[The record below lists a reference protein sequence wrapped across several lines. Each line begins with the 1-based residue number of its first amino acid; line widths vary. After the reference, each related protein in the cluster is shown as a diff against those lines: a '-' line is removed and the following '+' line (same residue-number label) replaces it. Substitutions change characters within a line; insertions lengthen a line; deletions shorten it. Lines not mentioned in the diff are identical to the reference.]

1 MRLKSLELQGFKS
14 FPDKTLLSF
23 PHPITAIVG
32 PNGSGKSNLSDAI
45 RWVLGEQSARS
56 LRGGKMEDV
65 IFGGAQD
72 RKRQGFAQVTL
83 TLEQCQDLLPDGG
96 QEVAVTRRYY
106 RSGESEYA
114 INGTAVRLRDVNE
127 LFMDTG
133 LGQEGY
139 ALIGQGKIDEILSA
153 KSTQRREI
161 FEEAAGISHCRHQKE
176 ETQRKLER
184 TQENLL
190 RIGDKLEELELQRTP
205 LQAQAEQ
212 AQTYLALREELRV
225 LEISLWMDQL
235 DQQRAKGA
243 ALEKDLATA
252 RQELESCSVQADQLY
267 AKGETLLQQLRDQQA
282 QAEALRA
289 QFQDN
294 EAQLRDNRQRVELL
308 RDRVRANE
316 AGAQRTQADL
326 AQQQSRRQALEA
338 DLARQQVQLTQL
350 RAQEDALQTRMEA
363 VRKDL
368 EDTWAQLRQA
378 DSAWQAALRRD
389 REELAECRRRE
400 REAEEA
406 WMALRMQ
413 EHTLGSR
420 AKLLEEMVQHYEGY
434 GKGVKTAME
443 EVRRGNLRGVFGPV
457 GELFRV
463 PPRDTVALETAL
475 GGAMQNLLVEDEQA
489 GKAVL
494 RLVKQREGGRVTCLP
509 LTALRPAVLREEGLE
524 REPGYLAV
532 AAELVSCE
540 EVLRPAVNALLGWT
554 VVVDHLDHGVQLA
567 KARHYRFPVVTL
579 EGEILR
585 PGGSMTGGSVNRR
598 GGLLSRGAEEEVL
611 RVQWAQARQ
620 AAAQGGEVLERARRE
635 TQRAA
640 EVLEARQSAGPTP
653 PETLL
658 RSQNDQEE
666 TLRTLGEELAS
677 LRGTMGAFSP
687 LLAQLRHQL
696 QTAEADQARQD
707 GLLRDTVQQTQ
718 ALEKEIAQR
727 EDKVETL
734 EAARR
739 ALSVQLEQS
748 TGQKLALERARVEND
763 RAARAQNDLQ
773 LRLQRETGVLEQRKL
788 QAGMEE
794 KRLLDRLWDTYGM
807 THQGALA
814 VRVPVEDA
822 AQAQRRT
829 VQLNQAIQA
838 LGTVNLGAV
847 EEFQRVEERYGY
859 LKDQKNDVETAQ
871 RELEGVIQEITQEM
885 EAIFRREFARIQAA
899 FSQTFADLFGGGQ
912 GTLSLEDETDVL
924 RCGIEIRA
932 QPPGKTLRAISLL
945 SGGERSLVAIALYF
959 AILKIHPT
967 PFCVVDEIEAAL
979 DEANGARFIR
989 YLRAVASE
997 TQFLLITHRRE
1008 TMEAADVLYGVT
1020 MERQGVSRV
1029 LKLDLHQA
1037 EALLDGA
1044 PA

>member
-267 AKGETLLQQLRDQQA
+267 AKGEALLQQLRDQQA

-350 RAQEDALQTRMEA
+350 RAREDALQTRMEA

-368 EDTWAQLRQA
+368 EDTRAQLRQA

-463 PPRDTVALETAL
+463 SPRDTVALETAL

-540 EVLRPAVNALLGWT
+540 EVLRPAVNALLGRT

-567 KARHYRFPVVTL
+567 KARRYRFPVVTL

-696 QTAEADQARQD
+696 RTAEADQARQD

-734 EAARR
+734 EAVETLRERVKERKIKEPEEVKACLREILVEMLAVGEPGLDLSGKPAVILMIGVNGVGKTTTIGKLANRLKADGNRVLLAAGDTFR
-739 ALSVQLEQS
+739 AAAAEQLSVW
-748 TGQKLALERARVEND
+748 AERAQVEIVKHEEGSDPAAVVFDAMN
-763 RAARAQNDLQ
+763 AARARRVDVVLVDTAGRLHNKQNLMNELNKIRRVIDREGESSSKEVLLVLDATTGQNGLIQAKQFSQSAGITGIVLTKLDGTAKGGVVLAIAKEMGVPVKYVGLGEGIDDLQ
-773 LRLQRETGVLEQRKL
+773 PF
-788 QAGMEE
+788 
-794 KRLLDRLWDTYGM
+794 D
-807 THQGALA
+807 
-814 VRVPVEDA
+814 P
-822 AQAQRRT
+822 
-829 VQLNQAIQA
+829 
-838 LGTVNLGAV
+838 
-847 EEFQRVEERYGY
+847 
-859 LKDQKNDVETAQ
+859 
-871 RELEGVIQEITQEM
+871 
-885 EAIFRREFARIQAA
+885 AA
-899 FSQTFADLFGGGQ
+899 F
-912 GTLSLEDETDVL
+912 
-924 RCGIEIRA
+924 
-932 QPPGKTLRAISLL
+932 
-945 SGGERSLVAIALYF
+945 
-959 AILKIHPT
+959 
-967 PFCVVDEIEAAL
+967 
-979 DEANGARFIR
+979 
-989 YLRAVASE
+989 
-997 TQFLLITHRRE
+997 
-1008 TMEAADVLYGVT
+1008 
-1020 MERQGVSRV
+1020 
-1029 LKLDLHQA
+1029 A
-1037 EALLDGA
+1037 EALV
-1044 PA
+1044 

>member
-72 RKRQGFAQVTL
+72 RRRQGFAQVTL

-235 DQQRAKGA
+235 DQQRAKSA

-338 DLARQQVQLTQL
+338 DLARQQPSDPAAGAGG
-350 RAQEDALQTRMEA
+350 RPANADGGGAEG
-363 VRKDL
+363 L
-368 EDTWAQLRQA
+368 EDTRNSFARQTRLGGGPSPGPGGTGRVPA
-378 DSAWQAALRRD
+378 P
-389 REELAECRRRE
+389 E

-413 EHTLGSR
+413 EPLGS
-420 AKLLEEMVQHYEGY
+420 AKLLEEMAQHYEGY
-434 GKGVKTAME
+434 GVVKTPW
-443 EVRRGNLRGVFGPV
+443 RRSA
-457 GELFRV
+457 GESPGSSARWVSSSCLTPGYR
-463 PPRDTVALETAL
+463 PETAL
-475 GGAMQNLLVEDEQA
+475 GRGHAEPA
-489 GKAVL
+489 G
-494 RLVKQREGGRVTCLP
+494 
-509 LTALRPAVLREEGLE
+509 
-524 REPGYLAV
+524 
-532 AAELVSCE
+532 
-540 EVLRPAVNALLGWT
+540 
-554 VVVDHLDHGVQLA
+554 
-567 KARHYRFPVVTL
+567 
-579 EGEILR
+579 
-585 PGGSMTGGSVNRR
+585 R
-598 GGLLSRGAEEEVL
+598 G
-611 RVQWAQARQ
+611 
-620 AAAQGGEVLERARRE
+620 
-635 TQRAA
+635 
-640 EVLEARQSAGPTP
+640 
-653 PETLL
+653 
-658 RSQNDQEE
+658 
-666 TLRTLGEELAS
+666 
-677 LRGTMGAFSP
+677 
-687 LLAQLRHQL
+687 
-696 QTAEADQARQD
+696 
-707 GLLRDTVQQTQ
+707 
-718 ALEKEIAQR
+718 
-727 EDKVETL
+727 
-734 EAARR
+734 
-739 ALSVQLEQS
+739 
-748 TGQKLALERARVEND
+748 
-763 RAARAQNDLQ
+763 
-773 LRLQRETGVLEQRKL
+773 
-788 QAGMEE
+788 
-794 KRLLDRLWDTYGM
+794 
-807 THQGALA
+807 
-814 VRVPVEDA
+814 
-822 AQAQRRT
+822 
-829 VQLNQAIQA
+829 
-838 LGTVNLGAV
+838 
-847 EEFQRVEERYGY
+847 
-859 LKDQKNDVETAQ
+859 
-871 RELEGVIQEITQEM
+871 
-885 EAIFRREFARIQAA
+885 
-899 FSQTFADLFGGGQ
+899 
-912 GTLSLEDETDVL
+912 
-924 RCGIEIRA
+924 
-932 QPPGKTLRAISLL
+932 
-945 SGGERSLVAIALYF
+945 
-959 AILKIHPT
+959 
-967 PFCVVDEIEAAL
+967 
-979 DEANGARFIR
+979 
-989 YLRAVASE
+989 
-997 TQFLLITHRRE
+997 
-1008 TMEAADVLYGVT
+1008 
-1020 MERQGVSRV
+1020 
-1029 LKLDLHQA
+1029 
-1037 EALLDGA
+1037 
-1044 PA
+1044 